1 MAITDIKLATDSQ
14 NIYISDI
21 YGGQT
26 CFNLPELLEL
36 ATIHFIKN
44 GTSTNFLA
52 FFRTVFTTDAIKT
65 FEFVVSKGV
74 KYIQILENSEIKF
87 YPWEKYKNAFQ
98 QAFPVSK
105 DQGIRTVRNSENAHK
120 TIEALSF
127 GNLDFLTRIICTND
141 RIVYFAIGNRI
152 FEYSVDKW
160 AIVNQIYFKCAI
172 KDFEYDESEHKLFVL
187 LEDSNLV
194 LAGTE
199 IEKSFDTS
207 IFKKIE
213 SDSPQKQKF
222 DQNNN
227 LLYVLTSDVI
237 VCYNVLLGV
246 PIKLF
251 DPENP
256 INSIS
261 LQNDGTIMTG
271 QTNHYMYK
279 WKLTNGF
286 LGSLESSSCAT
297 NIIKEIVYENHSI
310 LQTGG
315 TRGSVDVFVDNNH
328 YFSFIVK

>member
-1 MAITDIKLATDSQ
+1 MTKVNIKYAK
-14 NIYISDI
+14 IS
-21 YGGQT
+21 
-26 CFNLPELLEL
+26 
-36 ATIHFIKN
+36 HIK
-44 GTSTNFLA
+44 
-52 FFRTVFTTDAIKT
+52 
-65 FEFVVSKGV
+65 
-74 KYIQILENSEIKF
+74 Q
-87 YPWEKYKNAFQ
+87 
-98 QAFPVSK
+98 
-105 DQGIRTVRNSENAHK
+105 
-120 TIEALSF
+120 
-127 GNLDFLTRIICTND
+127 
-141 RIVYFAIGNRI
+141 
-152 FEYSVDKW
+152 
-160 AIVNQIYFKCAI
+160 
-172 KDFEYDESEHKLFVL
+172 LFVL
-187 LEDSNLV
+187 LEDGNLV

-246 PIKLF
+246 PIKVF

-261 LQNDGTIMTG
+261 LQNDGTIMTGKTFSITLG